1 MKISVYMA
9 SYNYADFIEEA
20 INSVIHQTLDDWE
33 LIVINDGSTDD
44 TEEVLKQ
51 YESNQ
56 KIRIIHQQNQGLNI
70 TNNIALRLAR
80 GEYIMRLDADDY
92 LDENALSVLSDS
104 LDRNKAYDLVFPD
117 YYEVDENGKV
127 LDLIRRDKL
136 DNDVEILD
144 LPAHGAC
151 TMFRTNTL
159 KRLGGYI
166 EDFQCQDGYELWLRF
181 IQKYKPKNI
190 NIPLFYYRQHSKS
203 LTKNKKKILDTRRE
217 IKKRFV
223 KKELNGKLPK
233 VVAIIPASRQTNYIK
248 NDALIDMCG
257 KPLIWYTI
265 SEALKCKS
273 FEEIIISSGD
283 DDVLEFSK
291 DFKNLTLHKRSLEI
305 DTNSSRGELG
315 LDALQSLSKI
325 DQASIDY
332 VCFLNVNS
340 PLRTVEHIDWA
351 INTLMIFKVDNVI
364 SVDEELNN
372 LFLHGE
378 SGLSSVT
385 NSDSIIKLERDTL
398 YRENGAIT
406 LTHLDNL
413 TKEGSR
419 KKTGH
424 ITLLPQES
432 VRINSDFE
440 FWLAAKLLE
449 EKASSI

>member
-9 SYNYADFIEEA
+9 AYNYADFIEEA
-20 INSVIHQTLDDWE
+20 INSVINQTLDDWE

-80 GEYIMRLDADDY
+80 GQYIMRLDADDY

-104 LDRNKAYDLVFPD
+104 LDRNKEFDLVFPD
-117 YYEVDENGKV
+117 YYEVDEHGKV

-136 DNDVEILD
+136 DDDVEILD

-223 KKELNGKLPK
+223 KRELNGKLPK
-233 VVAIIPASRQTNYIK
+233 VVAIIPASRQTNYVK

-291 DFKNLTLHKRSLEI
+291 NFENLTLHKRSPEI
-305 DTNSSRGELG
+305 DTNSRRGDLG

-325 DQASIDY
+325 DRASIDY

-340 PLRTVEHIDWA
+340 PMRTVEHIDWA
-351 INTLMIFKVDNVI
+351 INTLMIFNVDNVI

-378 SGLSSVT
+378 SGLSPVT

-406 LTHLDNL
+406 IIHIDNL
-413 TKEGSR
+413 FDESSK

-440 FWLAAKLLE
+440 FWLAEKLLE
-449 EKASSI
+449 DKSTDI

>member
-1 MKISVYMA
+1 LKISVYMA
-9 SYNYADFIEEA
+9 AYNYADFIEEA
-20 INSVIHQTLDDWE
+20 INSVINQTLDDWE

-80 GEYIMRLDADDY
+80 GQYIMRIDADDY

-104 LDRNKAYDLVFPD
+104 LDRNKEFDLVFPD
-117 YYEVDENGKV
+117 YYEVDEHGKV

-136 DNDVEILD
+136 DDDVEILD

-223 KKELNGKLPK
+223 KRELNGKLPK
-233 VVAIIPASRQTNYIK
+233 VVAIIPASRQTNYVK

-291 DFKNLTLHKRSLEI
+291 NFENLTLHKRSPEI
-305 DTNSSRGELG
+305 DTNSRRGDLG

-325 DQASIDY
+325 DRASIDY

-340 PLRTVEHIDWA
+340 PMRTVEHIDWA
-351 INTLMIFKVDNVI
+351 INTLMIFNVDNVI

-378 SGLSSVT
+378 SGLSPVT

-406 LTHLDNL
+406 IIHIDNL
-413 TKEGSR
+413 FDESSK

-440 FWLAAKLLE
+440 FWLAEKLLE
-449 EKASSI
+449 DKSTDI

>member
-1 MKISVYMA
+1 LKISVYMA
-9 SYNYADFIEEA
+9 AYNYADFIEEA
-20 INSVIHQTLDDWE
+20 INSVINQTLDDWE

-56 KIRIIHQQNQGLNI
+56 KIRIIQQNQGLNI

-80 GEYIMRLDADDY
+80 GQYIMRLDADDY

-104 LDRNKAYDLVFPD
+104 LDRNKEFDLVFPD
-117 YYEVDENGKV
+117 YYEVDEHGKV

-136 DNDVEILD
+136 DDDVEILD

-223 KKELNGKLPK
+223 KRELNGKLPK
-233 VVAIIPASRQTNYIK
+233 VVAIIPASRQTNYVK

-291 DFKNLTLHKRSLEI
+291 NFENLTLHKRSPEI
-305 DTNSSRGELG
+305 DTNSRRGDLG

-325 DQASIDY
+325 DRASIDY

-340 PLRTVEHIDWA
+340 PMRTVEHIDWA
-351 INTLMIFKVDNVI
+351 INTLMIFNVDNVI

-378 SGLSSVT
+378 SGLSPVT

-406 LTHLDNL
+406 IIHIDNL
-413 TKEGSR
+413 FDESSK

-440 FWLAAKLLE
+440 FWLAEKLLE
-449 EKASSI
+449 DKSTDI

>member
-1 MKISVYMA
+1 MA

-104 LDRNKAYDLVFPD
+104 LDRNKAFDLVFPD

-159 KRLGGYI
+159 KRLDGYI

-291 DFKNLTLHKRSLEI
+291 DFKNLTLHKRSVEI

-351 INTLMIFKVDNVI
+351 INTLTIFKVDNVI

-378 SGLSSVT
+378 SGLSPVT

-413 TKEGSR
+413 REEGSR

-440 FWLAAKLLE
+440 FWLVAKLLE
-449 EKASSI
+449 EKAASS

>member
-104 LDRNKAYDLVFPD
+104 LDRNKAFDLVFPD

-291 DFKNLTLHKRSLEI
+291 DFKNLTLHKRSVEI

-351 INTLMIFKVDNVI
+351 INTLTIFKVDNVI

-378 SGLSSVT
+378 SGLSPVT

-413 TKEGSR
+413 REEGSR

-440 FWLAAKLLE
+440 FWLVAKLLE
-449 EKASSI
+449 EKAASS

>member
-1 MKISVYMA
+1 MA
-9 SYNYADFIEEA
+9 AFNYADFIEEA
-20 INSVIHQTLDDWE
+20 IDSVISQTFKDWE
-33 LIVINDGSTDD
+33 LIVINDGSTDE
-44 TEEVLKQ
+44 TEEVLKH

-56 KIRIIHQQNQGLNI
+56 KIRIIHQQNKGLNI

-104 LDRNKAYDLVFPD
+104 LDRNDKFDLVFPD
-117 YYEVDENGKV
+117 YFEVDENGKL
-127 LDLIRRDKL
+127 LDLIRRDKI
-136 DNDVEILD
+136 DHAVEILD

-151 TMFRTNTL
+151 TMFRTKTL
-159 KRLGGYI
+159 KRLGGYV

-223 KKELNGKLPK
+223 KKELNQKAPS
-233 VVAIIPASRQTNYIK
+233 VVAIIPASRHTNYIK
-248 NDALIDMCG
+248 NDALQDICG
-257 KPLIWYTI
+257 KPLVWYTI

-273 FEEIIISSGD
+273 FDEIIITSSD
-283 DDVLEFSK
+283 DDVLDFAK
-291 DFKNLTLHKRSLEI
+291 DFDNLTLHKRSAEM
-305 DTNSSRGELG
+305 DNNSTRSELG
-315 LDALQSLSKI
+315 LDALKSLKNI
-325 DQASIDY
+325 DQKNIDHI
-332 VCFLNVNS
+332 CFLNINS
-340 PLRTVEHIDWA
+340 PLRTMEHMEWA
-351 INTLMIFKVDNVI
+351 INTLIIFNVDNVI

-378 SGLSSVT
+378 SGLYPVS
-385 NSDSIIKLERDTL
+385 NSNSIIKLERDTL
-398 YRENGAIT
+398 YRENGAIM
-406 LTHLDNL
+406 LTHIENL
-413 TKEGSR
+413 LAVGSR
-419 KKTGH
+419 ATTGH
-424 ITLLPQES
+424 ITLLPEES

-449 EKASSI
+449 EKSLTS

>member
-9 SYNYADFIEEA
+9 SFNYADFIEEA
-20 INSVIHQTLDDWE
+20 INSVIHQTLEDWE

-44 TEEVLKQ
+44 TAEVLKQ
-51 YESNQ
+51 YETNQ
-56 KIRIIHQQNQGLNI
+56 KIRIIHQQNKGLNI

-104 LDRNKAYDLVFPD
+104 LDRNKEFDLVFPD

-248 NDALIDMCG
+248 NDALIDICG
-257 KPLIWYTI
+257 KPLLWYTI

-273 FEEIIISSGD
+273 FDEIIVSSSD
-283 DDVLEFSK
+283 DDVLEFSR
-291 DFKNLTLHKRSLEI
+291 DFENLTLHKRSSEI
-305 DTNSSRGELG
+305 YTNSSRSDLG
-315 LDALQSLSKI
+315 LDALKSLTKI
-325 DQASIDY
+325 DQKSVDY
-332 VCFLNVNS
+332 ICFLNVNS

-351 INTLMIFKVDNVI
+351 INTLMIFNVDNVI

-413 TKEGSR
+413 TEEGSR

-440 FWLAAKLLE
+440 FWLAVKLLE
-449 EKASSI
+449 EKA

>member
-1 MKISVYMA
+1 LKISVYMA
-9 SYNYADFIEEA
+9 AYNYADFIEEA
-20 INSVIHQTLDDWE
+20 INSVINQTLDDWE

-80 GEYIMRLDADDY
+80 GQYIMRLDADDY

-104 LDRNKAYDLVFPD
+104 LDRNKEFDLVFPD
-117 YYEVDENGKV
+117 YYEVDEHGKV

-136 DNDVEILD
+136 DDDVEILD

-223 KKELNGKLPK
+223 KRELNGKLPK
-233 VVAIIPASRQTNYIK
+233 VVAIIPASRQTNYVK

-291 DFKNLTLHKRSLEI
+291 NFENLTLHKRSPEI
-305 DTNSSRGELG
+305 DTNSRRGDLG

-325 DQASIDY
+325 DRASIDY

-340 PLRTVEHIDWA
+340 PMRTVEHIDWA
-351 INTLMIFKVDNVI
+351 INTLMIFNVDNVI

-378 SGLSSVT
+378 SGLSPVT

-406 LTHLDNL
+406 IIHIDNL
-413 TKEGSR
+413 FDESSK

-440 FWLAAKLLE
+440 FWLAEKLLE
-449 EKASSI
+449 DKSTDI